1 MTEHL
6 CVSGKSCKASFT
18 NDEGQRQPRETERPD
33 DLCDACLKHTTQRV
47 EQLPEQWIR
56 LHNMIG
62 ERHAGVDVNI
72 RRPKPSGTVPLNL
85 HVDTLL
91 GNIVT
96 ELTTAAEVVADKT
109 NMNNP
114 AHTDPARQ
122 VQACVRIVAPHLST
136 LIHATGVGGR
146 DPDDKAIDVMTWAP
160 NGLIHMPSTTTG
172 VQIVKQLGHLAA
184 LAFYTLGLTLARDKR
199 PLPCNRCHS
208 YSVGRW
214 AGSDWWDC
222 SECGAQFAED
232 DIRRQDKIL
241 LALHKRGIITPAT
254 DTHTKTDA

>member
-1 MTEHL
+1 MTTNPEHR
-6 CVSGKSCKASFT
+6 CVNGKSCKAAYT
-18 NDEGQRQPRETERPD
+18 DDDGQRQAKETSRPNT
-33 DLCDACLKHTTQRV
+33 LCDACLKHATTRI

-56 LHNMIG
+56 LHAMIG

-91 GNIVT
+91 GSIVT
-96 ELTTAAEVVADKT
+96 ELTTAAEVIADKT

-114 AHTDPARQ
+114 AHGDPAKQ
-122 VQACVRIVAPHLST
+122 VQACVRVVSPQLHT

-146 DPDDKAIDVMTWAP
+146 EADDRAIDVMTWSP

-172 VQIVKQLGHLAA
+172 VNIVKSLSHLGA
-184 LAFYTLGLTLARDKR
+184 LAYYTLGMTLARDKR

-208 YSVGRW
+208 YAVGRW
-214 AGSDWWDC
+214 AGSEYWDC
-222 SECGAQFAED
+222 SECGTQFAED
-232 DIRRQDKIL
+232 DLRRQDKIL
-241 LALHKRGIITPAT
+241 LVLHKRGIIQPTH
-254 DTHTKTDA
+254 DTA